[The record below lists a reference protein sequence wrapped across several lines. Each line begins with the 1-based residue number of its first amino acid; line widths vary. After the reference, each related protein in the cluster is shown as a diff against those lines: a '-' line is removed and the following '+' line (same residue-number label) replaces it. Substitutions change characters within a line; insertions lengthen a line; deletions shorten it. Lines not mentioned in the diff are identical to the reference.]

1 VTQRPPARIL
11 SSQFL
16 SAEFTCYRSAPLR
29 SSLRDAAPPCGSPW
43 LRSFS
48 PAEVLGCAALPCE
61 VPWLRS
67 SSLRRSLVAQRS
79 PAKSLGCAA
88 LPCGGPWLR
97 SAPLRSPLVAQLFPA
112 ETLDFADVPAET
124 LGFADVPA
132 ETLGFA
138 DVPADYPDN
147 AERVLREDVSPTSLG
162 S

>member
-1 VTQRPPARIL
+1 MLVKQA
-11 SSQFL
+11 SSCEDFVI
-16 SAEFTCYRSAPLR
+16 TDPKLR

-67 SSLRRSLVAQRS
+67 SSLRRSLVAQ
-79 PAKSLGCAA
+79 
-88 LPCGGPWLR
+88 
-97 SAPLRSPLVAQLFPA
+97 LFPA
-112 ETLDFADVPAET
+112 ETLD
-124 LGFADVPA
+124 FADVPA

-147 AERVLREDVSPTSLG
+147 AERVLRKDVSPTSLG